1 MGEEGKTLIKYKTYF
16 NKALHQL
23 NALKETATPAQSPF
37 WLHIARVCPCSS
49 KLDHILQQY

>member
-37 WLHIARVCPCSS
+37 WLHITRVCPCSS